1 LPLKIH
7 FSVFSAGVGHATR
20 AALIARELSRR
31 GFTTTFTASNEA
43 ADFLRREGYQ
53 VTSVPMVDVGW
64 GEEGGVSIRRTAR
77 NVLKSPRPFATQI
90 ATEREAMRR
99 ADLVISDSKLSPLIA
114 ARLSSK
120 PCLLITNQ
128 VMLTLPSSARKM
140 KTSLVEKAAGFLSSS
155 AWALADQVVVPDLP
169 PPYSIS
175 YLNLMHPLG
184 ARISTYIGPILDLD
198 SVNAEMREEV
208 SRLFEIDDS
217 RPVVFIQAAGNTWAR
232 SALTE
237 LTRQAAPKLSKSYHI
252 ILAEG
257 NPMGS
262 HQPER
267 TNWGW
272 RIEWCPYPETLM
284 SLSALVVSR
293 AGHTTI
299 SKALALGKPL
309 VLIPIRNHSE
319 QLGNANQVERLGV
332 GRSLGDGT
340 VTPEELEE
348 AINEVVENGR
358 YRSNAE
364 RMASLIGRMK
374 PLDTL
379 AQMVEAL
386 RARQTTVHPQHPW
399 ERQGN

>member
-1 LPLKIH
+1 MSLKIH
-7 FSVFSAGVGHATR
+7 FSVFSEGVGHATR
-20 AALIARELSRR
+20 AAIIARELSRR

-43 ADFLRREGYQ
+43 AEFLRREGYQ
-53 VTSVPMVDVGW
+53 VTSVPTVDVGW

-77 NVLKSPRPFATQI
+77 NVLKSPRPFASQV
-90 ATEREAMRR
+90 ATEREAIRR
-99 ADLVISDSKLSPLIA
+99 ADLVISDSKLSPLVA

-128 VMLTLPSSARKM
+128 VMLTLPFSARKM
-140 KTSLVEKAAGFLSSS
+140 KTSWVEKAAGFLSSS
-155 AWALADQVVVPDLP
+155 AWSLADEVVVPDLP

-184 ARISTYIGPILDLD
+184 TRISTFIGPILDFD
-198 SVNAEMREEV
+198 SVNAERREEV

-237 LTRQAAPKLSKSYHI
+237 LTRLAAPRLSKYYHI

-262 HQPER
+262 DQPRR
-267 TNWGW
+267 TEWGW

-284 SLSALVVSR
+284 SLSAVVVSR

-299 SKALALGKPL
+299 SRALALGKPL
-309 VLIPIRNHSE
+309 VLLPIRNHSE
-319 QLGNANQVERLGV
+319 QLGNANQAVRLGV
-332 GRSLGDGT
+332 GKNLGDGA
-340 VTPEELEE
+340 VTPEELVG
-348 AINEVVENGR
+348 AINEVVENES
-358 YRSNAE
+358 YRRNAE
-364 RMASLIGRMK
+364 RMAGLIKRMR

-379 AQMVEAL
+379 ARMVEAL
-386 RARQTTVHPQHPW
+386 GGGSSSFR
-399 ERQGN
+399 